1 MKSIIAK
8 SISLFLSIIHSSNE
22 KLKLQSIDQNLNLI
36 GLMCSFMH
44 REHENNFDRFHD
56 NCMVP
61 NSPQDFSLFLVAT
74 ALKNFGP

>member
-36 GLMCSFMH
+36 GLMFSFMH
-44 REHENNFDRFHD
+44 GEHENNFDRFHC
-56 NCMVP
+56 NCIVP
-61 NSPQDFSLFLVAT
+61 NSPQHFSLFLFGNCFE
-74 ALKNFGP
+74 NFHD